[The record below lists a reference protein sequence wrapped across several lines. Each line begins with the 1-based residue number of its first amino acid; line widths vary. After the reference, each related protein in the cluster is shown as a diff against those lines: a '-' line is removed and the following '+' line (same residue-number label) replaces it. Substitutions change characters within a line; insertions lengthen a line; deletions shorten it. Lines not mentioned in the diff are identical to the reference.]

1 MQRLCAFGSALRSCL
16 PVYVSFGMIT
26 AMMKTAHWIVL
37 GALILQA
44 GLSGCSKKQDQPQTD
59 RPPVADTAEAKT
71 EATRFAEAASEAVR
85 QSRQRRATAIRGVVQ
100 TGLETYHAQKDQWP
114 GTVDSLES
122 GIVPDELAQTMIRTI
137 VTETV
142 RNGNPL
148 LDVGGLYVADAAKG
162 FAETGC
168 GLDFRV
174 AVKERKMSVMYM
186 YYGYPD
192 ADTGRFRLL
201 RLEYDCGK
209 DSILVR

>member
-1 MQRLCAFGSALRSCL
+1 
-16 PVYVSFGMIT
+16 
-26 AMMKTAHWIVL
+26 MMKTAHWIVL

-137 VTETV
+137 SSVE
-142 RNGNPL
+142 
-148 LDVGGLYVADAAKG
+148 VGIRPRQG
-162 FAETGC
+162 FDPRA
-168 GLDFRV
+168 LRPSLARV
-174 AVKERKMSVMYM
+174 LSRTPEGARVHSYC
-186 YYGYPD
+186 
-192 ADTGRFRLL
+192 A
-201 RLEYDCGK
+201 
-209 DSILVR
+209 